1 MDGSLPAVPALLRPR
16 DGAVKTAVPAFT
28 WYAATGAKFYIFEYR
43 PEESIDDEG
52 WVSSAALTTLSYQ
65 PLEMTGDV
73 YEWRVRA
80 LDKAGNVSLPSLTR
94 TITLDLP

>member
-1 MDGSLPAVPALLRPR
+1 
-16 DGAVKTAVPAFT
+16 
-28 WYAATGAKFYIFEYR
+28 
-43 PEESIDDEG
+43 
-52 WVSSAALTTLSYQ
+52 VSSAALTTLSYQ